1 MKRVGIIFAL
11 IVLVSAQEQPQ
22 LSTENQ
28 RVLQQAPII
37 LSTTP
42 TIVPQTSEA
51 SSGMEEDIPTKKE
64 NEKVA
69 SPFSII
75 NSMYD
80 IAPLRVKVF
89 NWFSSWF
96 APSGTP

>member
-1 MKRVGIIFAL
+1 MKRAGILFTL
-11 IVLVSAQEQPQ
+11 IMLVSAQDQPQ

-28 RVLQQAPII
+28 RVLQQAPNVLSETPKI
-37 LSTTP
+37 LHKSPKVSST
-42 TIVPQTSEA
+42 A
-51 SSGMEEDIPTKKE
+51 NNDIPTKKE

-80 IAPLRVKVF
+80 IAPLRIKVF

-96 APSGTP
+96 APRP